1 MRAYLIDNPFMNPV
15 TEKLEV
21 IILPSTLYEDITG
34 YITQLLSKTNALSA
48 QMQNQSKYPRI
59 APNPSEQ
66 AFLKQILAAIEKH
79 MDNPD
84 LSMPLLQAEI
94 HISRSML
101 YRRVKALTGLSPSE
115 FICNVRMKK
124 AGSLLSERQYNISE
138 VAYKVGFNDPRYFSQ
153 CFKKKF
159 GKAPSTFRR
168 CGIII

>member
-21 IILPSTLYEDITG
+21 IILPSTLYEDITS

-48 QMQNQSKYPRI
+48 QMQNQSMYQRI

-124 AGSLLSERQYNISE
+124 ACSLLSERQYNISE

-159 GKAPSTFRR
+159 GKAPLPSD
-168 CGIII
+168 GAE

>member
-48 QMQNQSKYPRI
+48 QMQNQSMYQRI

-79 MDNPD
+79 MDNPYIQIHA
-84 LSMPLLQAEI
+84 LSTSESI
-94 HISRSML
+94 DRS
-101 YRRVKALTGLSPSE
+101 VT
-115 FICNVRMKK
+115 
-124 AGSLLSERQYNISE
+124 Q
-138 VAYKVGFNDPRYFSQ
+138 
-153 CFKKKF
+153 
-159 GKAPSTFRR
+159 
-168 CGIII
+168 

>member
-21 IILPSTLYEDITG
+21 IILPSTLYEDITS

-48 QMQNQSKYPRI
+48 QMQNQSMYQRI

-124 AGSLLSERQYNISE
+124 AQIPTPLPEPTSKQTQTYPILSHEYNF
-138 VAYKVGFNDPRYFSQ
+138 A
-153 CFKKKF
+153 
-159 GKAPSTFRR
+159 
-168 CGIII
+168 IICV